1 MCAGPADPQVK
12 IHKVLFIFL
21 DQIRWMRYN
30 LWFSQNYWM
39 NVHKPLWKGEQW
51 SDLEPK
57 YFWVWIWLP
66 GRFQGPPKVTAPSES
81 PFIFLQWG
89 WIDIQLL
96 SAIWMF
102 FFTLFCLLHNS
113 MCLFVVVMPSIRI
126 HDVNSHEKKENT
138 LKEKVISIFWPVV
151 YVKPMLCS
159 RAYRCKSATFPSV
172 EAPH

>member
-96 SAIWMF
+96 SAIWKFSFLVCTVCALQWMAKS
-102 FFTLFCLLHNS
+102 TKCSHLKHSTNS
-113 MCLFVVVMPSIRI
+113 GKFHSISSSVTKLSIHWDLPGKKQHCIEPS
-126 HDVNSHEKKENT
+126 E
-138 LKEKVISIFWPVV
+138 
-151 YVKPMLCS
+151 
-159 RAYRCKSATFPSV
+159 FPRG
-172 EAPH
+172 

>member
-12 IHKVLFIFL
+12 IHKVLFIFF

-66 GRFQGPPKVTAPSES
+66 GRFQGPPKVTAPSVIS
-81 PFIFLQWG
+81 IHFFTMRVNRYPITVGDLKV
-89 WIDIQLL
+89 
-96 SAIWMF
+96 
-102 FFTLFCLLHNS
+102 FFTLFCLPHNS

-126 HDVNSHEKKENT
+126 HNVNCHENNEKT
-138 LKEKVISIFWPVV
+138 LKKRVSPNFWSVLYIRHTPACLG
-151 YVKPMLCS
+151 PDFWD
-159 RAYRCKSATFPSV
+159 FPK
-172 EAPH
+172 